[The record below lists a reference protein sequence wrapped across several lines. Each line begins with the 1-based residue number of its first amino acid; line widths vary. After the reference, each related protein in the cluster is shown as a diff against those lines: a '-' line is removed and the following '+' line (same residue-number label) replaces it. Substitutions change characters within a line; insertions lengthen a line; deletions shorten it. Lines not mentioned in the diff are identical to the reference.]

1 MPHRIYFW
9 RIKDIRGRWYKT
21 RYRTDEESIRKEHPE
36 AQLIEAGSMEIR
48 DFDPRQDRYS
58 PTMQGRP

>member
-9 RIKDIRGRWYKT
+9 RVKDFRGRWYKT

-36 AQLIEAGSMEIR
+36 AERI
-48 DFDPRQDRYS
+48 DFDFIDIADS
-58 PTMQGRP
+58 PARMFGATFKEHR